1 MAVVFAL
8 VFAAVASTTLPQLLP
23 PARDGDIRD
32 VYWELR
38 RESETWLTLEP
49 KTADGRPAPLLT
61 FTYVYAGKPPGPGA
75 TQIEVRAFGWAPHA
89 DLVFVLN
96 DKQTID
102 LTPAGGVITSG
113 TPSDYVRGTLP
124 LTALH
129 QMASAGRIRGRA
141 LGVSFELRES
151 QRKAL
156 SRFYDRVGGPRRGTS
171 IASPVSDTAKREE
184 VPWLRTDWFIRKRGG
199 SPIGVSPV
207 MGC

>member
-1 MAVVFAL
+1 MAFVFAL
-8 VFAAVASTTLPQLLP
+8 VFAALASTAPHQLLP

-61 FTYVYAGKPPGPGA
+61 FTYAYAGKPPGPGA

-102 LTPAGGVITSG
+102 LSPAGGVLTSG
-113 TPSDYVRGTLP
+113 TPSDYVRGTLT
-124 LTALH
+124 LDALR
-129 QMASAGRIRGRA
+129 QMATAGRINGRA

-151 QRKAL
+151 QRKAI
-156 SRFYDRVGGPRRGTS
+156 STFYDRVSGRRRGTS
-171 IASPVSDTAKREE
+171 IASPVSDTPKRQE
-184 VPWLRTDWFIRKRGG
+184 VPWLLTDWFTRKRDGF
-199 SPIGVSPV
+199 PIGVSRV
-207 MGC
+207 MGY